1 MLKYIQHI
9 IVWLLV
15 LVVSVETAAQVAMPD
30 TVCIG
35 TNRTYKVNDAAT
47 PSTYTWAVN
56 GVTQP
61 GTKNDFNITWN
72 TAGIYTIT
80 VQEHATNGC
89 DGDMRTGLVYVLP
102 PPVPNAGADQVIC
115 FGTAATLNGSGGTVY
130 TWSPPDYLSATNIA
144 RPVMST
150 PFAGVYRYVLDVT
163 NAFGCK
169 ATTKDTVNITVL
181 KEAKL
186 FAGNDTSIAVNQPL
200 QLNVI
205 DVNNSGF
212 ISYLWSPS
220 SGLNSAVVKNPVAL
234 FTSLIGNN
242 GITYRITARTA
253 DGCTATDDIKVKV
266 FVKAD
271 IFVPN
276 AFTPNGDGLNDVIR
290 PVLAGIRELKYFRVF
305 NRYGEM
311 VFTTSK
317 PGEGWNGI
325 YKGDRQ
331 NAGGF
336 TWMAE
341 GIDFNGN
348 IIRKNGAAIL
358 IR

>member
-1 MLKYIQHI
+1 
-9 IVWLLV
+9 
-15 LVVSVETAAQVAMPD
+15 MPD

-47 PSTYTWAVN
+47 PSTYTWKVN

-61 GTKNDFNITWN
+61 VTKNDMTISWN

-80 VQEHATNGC
+80 VQEHAINGC
-89 DGDMRTGLVYVLP
+89 DGDIRTGLVYVLP
-102 PPVPNAGADQVIC
+102 PPVPNAGTDQVIC
-115 FGTAATLNGSGGTVY
+115 FGTTTTLNGSGGSVY
-130 TWSPPDYLSATNIA
+130 TWSPPNYLSATNIA
-144 RPVMST
+144 KPVINA

-169 ATTKDTVNITVL
+169 ATGKDTVTITVL
-181 KEAKL
+181 PEAKL

-200 QLNVI
+200 QLSAI

-212 ISYLWSPS
+212 TSYLWSPS
-220 SGLNSAVVKNPVAL
+220 SGLNSTVVKNPVAL
-234 FTSLIGNN
+234 FTGLIGNN
-242 GITYRITARTA
+242 GITYHVTARTVN
-253 DGCTATDDIKVKV
+253 GCTATDDITVKV
-266 FVKAD
+266 FVQAD

-290 PVLAGIRELKYFRVF
+290 PILAGIKELKYFRVF

-336 TWMAE
+336 TWEVEAT
-341 GIDFNGN
+341 DYRGN
-348 IIRKNGAAIL
+348 LIKKKGVALL

>member
-9 IVWLLV
+9 SAWLLV
-15 LVVSVETAAQVAMPD
+15 MVASAKATAQVAMPD

-35 TNRTYKVNDAAT
+35 TNRTYKVNDAST
-47 PSTYTWAVN
+47 PSTYTWKVN
-56 GVTQP
+56 GITQTS
-61 GTKNDFNITWN
+61 TKNDINITWN
-72 TAGIYTIT
+72 TSGVDTIT
-80 VQEHATNGC
+80 VQEHAINGC
-89 DGDMRTGLVYVLP
+89 DGDIRTGLVYVLP

-115 FGTAATLNGSGGTVY
+115 FGSTTTLNGSGGGIY
-130 TWSPPDYLSATNIA
+130 AWSPPNYLSATNIP
-144 RPVMST
+144 RPVVNA

-169 ATTKDTVNITVL
+169 ATTKDTVTITVL
-181 KEAKL
+181 PEAKL
-186 FAGNDTSIAVNQPL
+186 FAGNDTAVAVNQPL
-200 QLNVI
+200 QLNAV

-212 ISYLWSPS
+212 ISYLWTPS
-220 SGLNSAVVKNPVAL
+220 SGLNSTVVKNPVAI
-234 FTSLIGNN
+234 FNSTIGNN
-242 GITYRITARTA
+242 GITYRVTGRTA
-253 DGCTATDDIKVKV
+253 AGCIATDDITVKV

-271 IFVPN
+271 IYVPN

-290 PVLAGIRELKYFRVF
+290 PILAGIKELKYFRVF

-341 GIDFNGN
+341 AIDYNGN
-348 IIRKNGAAIL
+348 IIRKNGVALL